1 MLAIARP
8 GVLPAL
14 VVTFLCLT
22 GAFMVISYMAPLATE
37 AAGLPAGAPC
47 R

>member
-1 MLAIARP
+1 VA
-8 GVLPAL
+8 GVA
-14 VVTFLCLT
+14 VVA
-22 GAFMVISYMAPLATE
+22 GRAAASQ